1 MARITCLIL
10 DWGTKILSAVQ
21 CDQKPKKLKNERER
35 RFETTNQS
43 LKKKEKKKKND
54 GRELLGVKDQ
64 GCAEH
69 PLSGR

>member
-35 RFETTNQS
+35 RSETTNQS
-43 LKKKEKKKKND
+43 LKKKERKKKKMGGNYWVFKIRD
-54 GRELLGVKDQ
+54 V
-64 GCAEH
+64 
-69 PLSGR
+69 PNIP